1 MTLPLWAR
9 VGKIKLANNSPT
21 ILSGL
26 AVGGLVATVALA
38 VRATSKAVI
47 AIDRARDD
55 KEYKTADSEQRG
67 IMAGETRV
75 PLTKQE
81 IIESCWK
88 FYIPAG
94 ITGAATIACVIG
106 ANQIG
111 IRKQAAMA
119 GAYALA
125 ETAFREYKDEVVK
138 QLGANKERKVEE
150 TISERKIQQM
160 KPDAQVI
167 ITGGGDQ
174 LCFDEITGR
183 YFRSDADK
191 IRRAELELKAT
202 IFRDM
207 FVDHN
212 AFYSLLGLED
222 VLIGEALGWNIE
234 HVPEIRFSS
243 HLAPDGT
250 PCLSVRFTY
259 LPKVDYLKY

>member
-38 VRATSKAVI
+38 VRATPKAMELI
-47 AIDRARDD
+47 SRASDVKAEEAGPLLKDQDEARNDGLTTVETI
-55 KEYKTADSEQRG
+55 KASWTA
-67 IMAGETRV
+67 
-75 PLTKQE
+75 
-81 IIESCWK
+81 
-88 FYIPAG
+88 YIPAG

-111 IRKQAAMA
+111 IRKQAALA

-138 QLGANKERKVEE
+138 QIGANKERKVEE
-150 TISERKIQQM
+150 TIAERKVQQM
-160 KPDAQVI
+160 RPDAQVI

-174 LCFDEITGR
+174 LCYDEITGR

-250 PCLSVRFTY
+250 PCLSIRFTY